1 MKTKCLPAILVT
13 GAMSLGTAPAIAE
26 SSNAPELNFSCQVVD
41 GVPTTLA
48 QPKGSEAT
56 IPVFHWKQE
65 ALAPH
70 SYDTPQQL
78 CDRATAKLEDY
89 SAQGYDLSEI
99 SFIGAEPNDL
109 PNIPSICAST
119 NGGDCSKVLLT
130 LSSSDRA
137 DVVAKDVVDAIIAKD
152 LKQFKQEGFNDRG
165 LQSTSYQVNFWSLF
179 GLKFLGK

>member
-1 MKTKCLPAILVT
+1 MKTKYLSAILVT
-13 GAMSLGTAPAIAE
+13 GAFVLGATPVIAE
-26 SSNAPELNFSCQVVD
+26 SSEAPELNFSCQVVD

-48 QPKGSEAT
+48 QAGSNEIT
-56 IPVFHWKQE
+56 MPVFHWKQE

-99 SFIGAEPNDL
+99 SFIGAAQSGL
-109 PNIPSICAST
+109 PSICAST
-119 NGGDCSKVLLT
+119 RNGDCSKVLLT
-130 LSSSDRA
+130 LSSTEKP
-137 DVVAKDVVDAIIAKD
+137 DVVAKDIVDAIIAKD
-152 LKQFKQEGFNDRG
+152 LRQFKQEGFNDRG

-179 GLKFLGK
+179 GLKFLSK